1 MGTLEVAFAV
11 VVSLLAAA
19 CVILALVFAICWL
32 WAALRRTLRANRQP
46 TPEERFWRE
55 HAALSSPRREAS
67 SRP

>member
-1 MGTLEVAFAV
+1 VFAV

-32 WAALRRTLRANRQP
+32 WAALRRTLRASRP
-46 TPEERFWRE
+46 ETPEQSFWRE
-55 HAALSSPRREAS
+55 HAALSSPPRREAS